1 MNTSIHT
8 TTAENT
14 AIRGGSVVAAMVV
27 AINVAFARTVSFISK
42 RDCGFMAER
51 SHEHGTGLFKK
62 LSQME
67 AGVEM

>member
-8 TTAENT
+8 TTAVNT
-14 AIRGGSVVAAMVV
+14 AIRGGSVVAVMIV
-27 AINVAFARTVSFISK
+27 AINAAFARTVSFISK

-51 SHEHGTGLFKK
+51 SHEHGKGLSKN
-62 LSQME
+62 LSQMD